1 MVPFYVIG
9 KVQYVFASRHPRRH
23 SARSFSV
30 TSFPYLATSLP
41 PYLLFSDFSPA
52 THFRRSYRSE
62 NVQTCQRS
70 DVLTSFTAKSL
81 PFNLFADPHPLT
93 PVTSIFYKNA
103 GGRGHSRRF
112 LSPNAFPSHTSENS
126 PVSPLAATLM
136 DLPASVANKRLTVG
150 LSPLDATL
158 TKNRGGTSF
167 KPKGSL
173 PPRLSCSSDV
183 QTFPHANVSTCFPAI
198 LFPFNRLRTLLHN
211 GRHVSAFLSIT
222 CALFPSRRRLYSP
235 PLPLWN
241 SPPAYPPVSLL
252 HYTSYFHTVTWN
264 PFCKP
269 FIFIFIRVMGGVPF
283 SPGSRQATA
292 YSLSLLILRD
302 FLLPRS
308 PRKCRS

>member
-81 PFNLFADPHPLT
+81 PFNLFADSHPLT
-93 PVTSIFYKNA
+93 PVTSDFYKNA

-112 LSPNAFPSHTSENS
+112 LSPKAFPCHTSENS

-136 DLPASVANKRLTVG
+136 HPPASVANKRLTVG

-158 TKNRGGTSF
+158 TKNRGVHPSSQRALSLRAFPAVRTF
-167 KPKGSL
+167 K
-173 PPRLSCSSDV
+173 RFDV
-183 QTFPHANVSTCFPAI
+183 QTFQRVSQPS
-198 LFPFNRLRTLLHN
+198 P
-211 GRHVSAFLSIT
+211 FLSIIY
-222 CALFPSRRRLYSP
+222 ALSYTTGDTY
-235 PLPLWN
+235 PLFFQSLAHSFHRDGGCTPLFPLWN